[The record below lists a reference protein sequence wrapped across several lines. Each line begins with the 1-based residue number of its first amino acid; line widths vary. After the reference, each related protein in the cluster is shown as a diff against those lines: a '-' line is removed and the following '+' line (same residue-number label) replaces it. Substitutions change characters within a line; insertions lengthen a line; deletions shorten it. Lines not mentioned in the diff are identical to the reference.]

1 MIAVVQRC
9 LRGEVRVGGERV
21 GALPPAGGL
30 VVLLGIEVGDGARE
44 ASRMADKLAKLR
56 IFEDAAGRMNRCV
69 AETGGGVLV
78 VSQFTLAGDTR
89 GGNRPSFTNAAR
101 PELAE
106 PLVANVV
113 DALRATG
120 LAVETGRFR
129 TEMEVDLVNDGPVTL
144 VVRIDP
150 PASGS

>member
-106 PLVANVV
+106 QLVANVV

-129 TEMEVDLVNDGPVTL
+129 TEMEVDL
-144 VVRIDP
+144 
-150 PASGS
+150 

>member
-1 MIAVVQRC
+1 MFEEHADIETATADYASRFS
-9 LRGEVRVGGERV
+9 GEAGKYFLDQQTAITLQLLKDYPKARVLDVGG
-21 GALPPAGGL
+21 GL
-30 VVLLGIEVGDGARE
+30 A
-44 ASRMADKLAKLR
+44 
-56 IFEDAAGRMNRCV
+56 
-69 AETGGGVLV
+69 
-78 VSQFTLAGDTR
+78 Q
-89 GGNRPSFTNAAR
+89 
-101 PELAE
+101 LAE